1 MATTQLSN
9 IVYCVVDMLWNLILW
24 EKLEYSSESYD
35 KVNIICSI
43 LDKTKDSYVF
53 ATGMQVFYDGRKIPT
68 GFVFGRSFILHIKSV
83 VVTQNNKSVNK
94 LTIGLYGW
102 WTIRNLN
109 VSEPESEFE
118 PESKENDIQTVTS
131 YSATGYLSRA
141 TETHLPHT
149 YHANSIALA
158 SYLRD
163 MWRQSPL
170 KNLVV
175 FIYGDQGT
183 GKTKSGIYLSK
194 LIGGIVYKDFVVAVD
209 RQRIQSAINEVFDN
223 VQSNTNVPLVL
234 IWDEIDDYLFPVV
247 NGILELVHIQG
258 STPRCKIS
266 KPTWNSFL
274 DYMSTKRNVIL
285 IITSNRDKKVFDDYD
300 KSLLRQHRIN
310 AVFEC
315 RDNGFNEVPWSSPD
329 DIVAVELPPIKP
341 IPTPTASTSKNEMW
355 TYFGGA
361 GNL

>member
-1 MATTQLSN
+1 
-9 IVYCVVDMLWNLILW
+9 MLWNLILW

-109 VSEPESEFE
+109 VSEPEFESEFE

-131 YSATGYLSRA
+131 YSATGYLARA

-149 YHANSIALA
+149 YHSNSIALA

-175 FIYGDQGT
+175 FIYGDQG
-183 GKTKSGIYLSK
+183 
-194 LIGGIVYKDFVVAVD
+194 
-209 RQRIQSAINEVFDN
+209 
-223 VQSNTNVPLVL
+223 
-234 IWDEIDDYLFPVV
+234 
-247 NGILELVHIQG
+247 
-258 STPRCKIS
+258 
-266 KPTWNSFL
+266 PT
-274 DYMSTKRNVIL
+274 
-285 IITSNRDKKVFDDYD
+285 
-300 KSLLRQHRIN
+300 
-310 AVFEC
+310 C
-315 RDNGFNEVPWSSPD
+315 C
-329 DIVAVELPPIKP
+329 
-341 IPTPTASTSKNEMW
+341 
-355 TYFGGA
+355 
-361 GNL
+361 

>member
-1 MATTQLSN
+1 M
-9 IVYCVVDMLWNLILW
+9 
-24 EKLEYSSESYD
+24 
-35 KVNIICSI
+35 
-43 LDKTKDSYVF
+43 
-53 ATGMQVFYDGRKIPT
+53 
-68 GFVFGRSFILHIKSV
+68 
-83 VVTQNNKSVNK
+83 
-94 LTIGLYGW
+94 
-102 WTIRNLN
+102 
-109 VSEPESEFE
+109 
-118 PESKENDIQTVTS
+118 
-131 YSATGYLSRA
+131 
-141 TETHLPHT
+141 
-149 YHANSIALA
+149 
-158 SYLRD
+158 
-163 MWRQSPL
+163 
-170 KNLVV
+170 
-175 FIYGDQGT
+175 
-183 GKTKSGIYLSK
+183 
-194 LIGGIVYKDFVVAVD
+194 YKDFVVAVD

-247 NGILELVHIQG
+247 NGVFIELIQTQ
-258 STPRCKIS
+258 SAPRCKIS